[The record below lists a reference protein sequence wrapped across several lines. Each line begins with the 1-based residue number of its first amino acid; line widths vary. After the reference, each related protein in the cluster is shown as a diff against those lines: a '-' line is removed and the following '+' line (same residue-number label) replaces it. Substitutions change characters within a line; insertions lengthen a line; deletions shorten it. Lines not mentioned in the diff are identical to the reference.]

1 MTVVEPELR
10 SYEVTKT
17 ATNSPVPLPRIS
29 WGAILAGIVAAF
41 IVQMIMEM
49 LGTAIGL
56 ATINPETEA
65 QAVGPN
71 FGTAVVIWLAA
82 SALLSLFTGGW
93 VAARLSGARDM
104 LDAFLHGFVTFGV
117 VMLTSFF
124 LVASGATS
132 IINGVSNTI
141 SDGLGLIGQTAVD
154 VAPEVQRAV
163 DLQVTTEDGIRDELN
178 TLLPE
183 DAELTANSNLR
194 VDVEDLLAAVI
205 AGEDTATIRDELV
218 TSLANQTELT
228 QAEAS
233 ARVDQWIAS
242 VQQTQARAEETI
254 ERVSGDIADTLAA
267 TAGVIFAILIVG
279 LFAAGAGG
287 LVGRIDE
294 ETYIQTHTRTESVA

>member
-194 VDVEDLLAAVI
+194 VAVEDLLAAVI

>member
-10 SYEVTKT
+10 TYEVTKT
-17 ATNSPVPLPRIS
+17 ATHSPVPLPRIS

-71 FGTAVVIWLAA
+71 FGTAIVIWLAA

-194 VDVEDLLAAVI
+194 VAVEDLLAAVI

-242 VQQTQARAEETI
+242 VQQTRARAEETI

-294 ETYIQTHTRTESVA
+294 ETYIQTRTRTESVA